1 MTVYGHGDG
10 EGGYLGIGEE
20 LRQTRIRRGR
30 SLQQANQATR
40 IALRYLEAMEA
51 EDWDRM
57 PAATY
62 ARGFISSYAQYL
74 GLDPKPLLDL
84 CPFEPT
90 APGEGLQLADLTA
103 QSETELVRSGR
114 TATELRGP
122 RIQLGPWLAAAAV
135 VLVVIA
141 GVVALISLRDEVEPV
156 EEARSVPGI
165 NESGDETAAA
175 EAVLSRAEVSSE
187 PLPDLRQYSAREA
200 TNYVKLTGTPY
211 IVIEV
216 YDETPAGVVL
226 EQSPSAGVPLSTS
239 SVVTL
244 VVSMGPRPRTGE

>member
-1 MTVYGHGDG
+1 MTIYGRGDG
-10 EGGYLGIGEE
+10 AGADLGIGEE
-20 LRQTRIRRGR
+20 LRATRIRRGR

-40 IALRYLEAMEA
+40 IALRYLEAMED

-84 CPFEPT
+84 SPFEPT
-90 APGEGLQLADLTA
+90 APGEGLQLADLTS
-103 QSETELVRSGR
+103 QSEAAVAGSGQ
-114 TATELRGP
+114 ASEQLRGP
-122 RIQLGPWLAAAAV
+122 RVQLGPWLAAAVV

-141 GVVALISLRDEVEPV
+141 GVIALVTLRDEVEPV

-165 NESGDETAAA
+165 NDNVDETAAA
-175 EAVLSRAEVSSE
+175 EAVLSRGEVTRD

-200 TNYVKLTGTPY
+200 VNYVKLTGAPY
-211 IVIEV
+211 VVVEV
-216 YDETPAGVVL
+216 YDETVAGTVL
-226 EQSPSAGVPLSTS
+226 EQSPNAGIPLSTS

-244 VVSMGPRPRTGE
+244 VVSAGPRPGSGE